1 MAAFSDT
8 IRGCVTTNKAGVDI
22 GVRLRALRQASG
34 RTLSDVAAAAGI
46 SKGHLSQLERGRVS
60 TSIEVLQTLADALG
74 CALAELV
81 GAAPP
86 SPVPA
91 PQVVRRGRRPRA
103 RVAPGCEVA
112 LLSPLPA
119 RAFQVVELSI
129 APGFAGGGDEHHH
142 DGEEWVLV
150 IEGEVEIAQG
160 GRVIRLR
167 AGDAARYEAAA
178 AHTIRNP
185 GPDRARLL
193 CVMAPPAELP
203 IQPEA
208 SRT

>member
-1 MAAFSDT
+1 VKA
-8 IRGCVTTNKAGVDI
+8 NKAGVDI
-22 GVRLRALRQASG
+22 GARLRGVRQGSG

-60 TSIEVLQTLADALG
+60 TSIEVLDTLANVLG
-74 CALAELV
+74 CPLAELIGV
-81 GAAPP
+81 APRP
-86 SPVPA
+86 PAPA

-119 RAFQVVELSI
+119 RAFQAVELSI

-142 DGEEWVLV
+142 DGEEWILV
-150 IEGEVEIAQG
+150 IEGEVELSQG
-160 GRVIRLR
+160 GRVVRLR
-167 AGDAARYEAAA
+167 TGDTARYEAAT
-178 AHTIRNP
+178 AHTIRNA

-203 IQPEA
+203 SEPDATRTEEA
-208 SRT
+208 PLGG